1 MDNWGYVFSA
11 YLLAFVVLLGYWLRL
26 KRRIKS
32 IVDFGLRNAD
42 FEKKQSTIENPQSNI
57 HGGIGGEEEA

>member
-26 KRRIKS
+26 KRRIKR
-32 IVDFGLRNAD
+32 IVDFEWRNANL
-42 FEKKQSTIENPQSNI
+42 EKKQSAIENPPSKI
-57 HGGIGGEEEA
+57 HGGDRR